1 MSLKEKKNSQDAK
14 QAELVNK
21 GQNAGEKEYQSPY
34 GGSAEDLLKEMQQEI
49 SPEATPLWQYI
60 NDHAPKIAAIVVG
73 LVVIIGGYA
82 FYRGYHEGQ
91 VDDAKKE
98 LSVIISKKDG
108 GKVLAELEQFKTSAP
123 KELKMAVEL
132 EIARYAALQEDFAKA
147 QSAYSYVMQEEGYSS
162 LGIVSAMN
170 AAALHA
176 KAENFAEAIKIYED
190 IVSHCPKDVQS
201 VVYFQLGEMA
211 ERTGDKD
218 KAIKAYQDG
227 INLFENMNSTDVI
240 FYQSRIKALSE

>member
-1 MSLKEKKNSQDAK
+1 MSLKEKKNPQEAK
-14 QAELVNK
+14 QAELVRNSLKDDK
-21 GQNAGEKEYQSPY
+21 GYQSPY

-60 NDHAPKIAAIVVG
+60 NDHAAKIAAVVVS

-91 VDDAKKE
+91 VDEAKQQ
-98 LSVIISKKDG
+98 LALIISKTDG
-108 GKVLAELEQFKTSAP
+108 TKVLAELEEFKSSAP

-132 EIARYAALQEDFAKA
+132 EIARYAALQEDYAKA
-147 QSAYSYVMQEEGYSS
+147 QKAYSYVMQEEGYSS

-170 AAALHA
+170 AAALYA
-176 KAENFAEAIKIYED
+176 KEENFGEAIKIYED
-190 IVSHCPKDVQS
+190 IVGHCPKDVQS

-211 ERTGDKD
+211 ERVGDKD
-218 KAIKAYQDG
+218 KAVKAYQDG
-227 INLFENMNSTDVI
+227 INLFENADSTDVI
-240 FYQSRIKALSE
+240 FYQGRIKALSE

>member
-1 MSLKEKKNSQDAK
+1 MSLKEKKNSQETK
-14 QAELVNK
+14 EAELVKNSLK
-21 GQNAGEKEYQSPY
+21 DNTGYQSPY

-60 NDHAPKIAAIVVG
+60 NDHAPKIAAIVVS

-91 VDDAKKE
+91 VDDAKQQ
-98 LSVIISKKDG
+98 LALIISKSDG
-108 GKVLAELEQFKTSAP
+108 AKVLAELEQFKSSAP

-132 EIARYAALQEDFAKA
+132 EIARYAALQEDYAKA
-147 QSAYSYVMQEEGYSS
+147 RTAYSFVMQEEGYSS

-170 AAALHA
+170 AAALYA
-176 KAENFAEAIKIYED
+176 KEENFGEAIKIYED

-211 ERTGDKD
+211 ERVGDSD
-218 KAIKAYQDG
+218 KAVKAYQDG
-227 INLFENMNSTDVI
+227 INLFENANSTDVI
-240 FYQSRIKALSE
+240 FYQSRIKALSK